1 MKRKVLAVLLGALF
15 ALSFAGGAACG
26 ESEAGKSAYEIAVE
40 HGFEGTEAEWLESL
54 KGKDGADGAP
64 GKDGEDGT
72 DGVPGADGLSV
83 TEALINS
90 KGELMIVFSNGKTV
104 NLGVVTGTDGTQG
117 EKGDPGQDGE
127 DGLSAYEIYRK
138 YHPDYTGTE
147 AEWLES
153 LKGEDG
159 ADGKPGEKGDPG
171 QDGEDG
177 LSAYEIYKKYYE
189 YTGTEKE
196 WLDDLINGR
205 LGTGSP
211 VQPSGQFEF
220 TLAKDGTYYILSG
233 IGTVTDGDIVIPSTY
248 NGLPVME
255 IGNSA
260 FNGYQFIRSVVIP
273 EGVTRIWDGFS
284 GCTKL
289 ETVTLPTTLEL
300 IGLGAFANCS
310 SLASIEIPEG
320 VTEIHQNAF
329 SGCAKLEMVTLPTS
343 LKQIEINVFF
353 GCSSLTSIKIPEGM
367 TGIYNNAFSGCTN
380 LETVI
385 LPETL
390 ESIGT
395 FAFAECEKLYEQDS
409 GLAYAGNW
417 LVGAKQNI
425 ISANVREGTQ
435 HIADGIFI
443 ENSNLSS
450 VSLPSTLKTIGSFA
464 FFCCSFLTSIE
475 IPEGVTEIGEQAFDH
490 CFNIKKIVFLSSV
503 PPAIG
508 SNLFPYKWGDT
519 EFTVYV
525 PRGSLEAYCSVND
538 DYWQYLVKLDKIK
551 EME

>member
-1 MKRKVLAVLLGALF
+1 MKRKVLAVLVGALF
-15 ALSFAGGAACG
+15 ALSLAGVAACG

-54 KGKDGADGAP
+54 KGKDGADGA
-64 GKDGEDGT
+64 
-72 DGVPGADGLSV
+72 PGADGLSV

-127 DGLSAYEIYRK
+127 DGLSAYEIY
-138 YHPDYTGTE
+138 
-147 AEWLES
+147 
-153 LKGEDG
+153 
-159 ADGKPGEKGDPG
+159 
-171 QDGEDG
+171 
-177 LSAYEIYKKYYE
+177 KKYYE
-189 YTGTEKE
+189 YAGTEKE

-220 TLAKDGTYYILSG
+220 TLARDGTHYILSG
-233 IGTVTDGDIVIPSTY
+233 IGTVTDEDIVIPSTY

-260 FNGYQFIRSVVIP
+260 FSEYQFIRSVTFPI
-273 EGVTRIWDGFS
+273 
-284 GCTKL
+284 
-289 ETVTLPTTLEL
+289 TLEL
-300 IGLGAFANCS
+300 IGPGAFSNCS

-320 VTEIHQNAF
+320 VTEIYQNAF
-329 SGCAKLEMVTLPTS
+329 SGCTRLETITLSTS
-343 LKQIEINVFF
+343 LKRIEVNVFS
-353 GCSSLTSIKIPEGM
+353 GCSSLTSIKIPEGV
-367 TGIYNNAFSGCTN
+367 TEIHQNAFSGCTK

-390 ESIGT
+390 ESIGIS
-395 FAFAECEKLYEQDS
+395 AFAECEKLYEQDS

-417 LVGAKQNI
+417 LVGAKENI
-425 ISANVREGTQ
+425 ISVNVREGTQ

-475 IPEGVTEIGEQAFDH
+475 IPEEVTEIGEQAFDH
-490 CFNIKKIVFLSSV
+490 CFNIKKVVFLSSV

-508 SNLFPYKWGDT
+508 SHLFPYKWGDT

-525 PRGSLEAYCSVND
+525 PRGSLEAYRSVND
-538 DYWQYLVKLDKIK
+538 DYWQSLVKLDKIK